1 MSAGAATLS
10 HVDAA
15 NHQRDYVFGMWG
27 AFVQNLKEGESGD
40 MAEGERE
47 RR

>member
-1 MSAGAATLS
+1 
-10 HVDAA
+10 
-15 NHQRDYVFGMWG
+15 MWG

-47 RR
+47 RGDREKERNSSGKTE